1 MKVVPKNLYP
11 STSEQKV
18 LSEKNPK
25 QLDAQITAFN
35 CLSMGLKLPKEI
47 QAKKCFKVNA
57 KKDDSISNSNYGALF
72 MDNFQLAFIHSSAWM
87 QFGDTLQ
94 QAWMKNESYLLYYV
108 LDLVFWFG
116 FSVAF

>member
-94 QAWMKNESYLLYYV
+94 QA
-108 LDLVFWFG
+108 
-116 FSVAF
+116 